1 MYKKNRF
8 YLKLN
13 LFDLIL
19 FYYRMWFLGRPVI
32 DFKIFFAL
40 GCCFSLKNFKLN
52 NKIQV
57 CNFSRTK
64 ISYKLDLVPYL
75 YKSFGKTYIDNE
87 ML

>member
-52 NKIQV
+52 NK
-57 CNFSRTK
+57 
-64 ISYKLDLVPYL
+64 YKFVILVEQKYL
-75 YKSFGKTYIDNE
+75 IN
-87 ML
+87 